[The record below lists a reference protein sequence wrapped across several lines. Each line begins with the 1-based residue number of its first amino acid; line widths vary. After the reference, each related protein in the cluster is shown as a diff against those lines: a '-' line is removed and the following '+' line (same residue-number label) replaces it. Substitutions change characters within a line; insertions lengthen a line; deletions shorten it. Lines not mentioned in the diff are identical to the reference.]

1 VLAAIVVAA
10 FGLAPRYV
18 AIGWAALAGFVVLGE
33 LGPLMKLSHW
43 IMDLSPFVH
52 VPRLPGGPLSATP
65 LVALTAVAALLA
77 AAGLAGLRRRDIG
90 SSWRTAAAPHRAG
103 SKAVHSGP
111 PPWVRIRL
119 LPQSR
124 VSVEAPF
131 PGQLDGGLDTGLP
144 FGPERVCRRRHCL
157 EPQRPVCREHKGT
170 AMNPSEEI
178 DNLIAQHQ
186 DWRGATLAELRKTI
200 LEVDPEI
207 VEEWKWMGSPVWE
220 LNGIICV
227 GNIFKTQVQLVFMDG
242 AALDDPENLFNAGL
256 EGNRRRT
263 IAVYEGA
270 HVEEAALKTLVRAA
284 ISYNQAKKK
293 K

>member
-1 VLAAIVVAA
+1 
-10 FGLAPRYV
+10 
-18 AIGWAALAGFVVLGE
+18 
-33 LGPLMKLSHW
+33 
-43 IMDLSPFVH
+43 
-52 VPRLPGGPLSATP
+52 
-65 LVALTAVAALLA
+65 
-77 AAGLAGLRRRDIG
+77 
-90 SSWRTAAAPHRAG
+90 
-103 SKAVHSGP
+103 
-111 PPWVRIRL
+111 
-119 LPQSR
+119 
-124 VSVEAPF
+124 
-131 PGQLDGGLDTGLP
+131 
-144 FGPERVCRRRHCL
+144 
-157 EPQRPVCREHKGT
+157 
-170 AMNPSEEI
+170 MNPSEEI

-242 AALDDPENLFNAGL
+242 AALDDPDNLFNAGL
-256 EGNRRRT
+256 EGNKRRT

-284 ISYNQAKKK
+284 ISHNQAKKK